1 MRIFVEDT
9 IPVWSPYHE
18 QYSVMPMDNAPVH
31 MKASITAECAI
42 VGVIPLF
49 LLSNGYDCVELVI
62 NSAHQLFQRETNR
75 LVVEASFVDATCNT
89 RKKLR
94 LLTGS
99 GQQTGRVNV
108 SLNIHENMQ

>member
-1 MRIFVEDT
+1 MRIFFEDT
-9 IPVWSPYHE
+9 IPVWSPYPG

-31 MKASITAECAI
+31 MKASITAECAT

-75 LVVEASFVDATCNT
+75 LVVEASFATCNT
-89 RKKLR
+89 RKKIR

-108 SLNIHENMQ
+108 SLNIHGNMQ